1 MHWQILTK
9 LCFLFKWVIFNLLPL
24 SLSSPLHHQSLPAGL
39 HKTAFYAISEICK
52 REFFAWDNYAAWN
65 SCTWGESIHIHRGRN
80 RQMKEG
86 DCKTG
91 QEEPDGGHLPLGT
104 ASGVCQDNPN
114 NPNPNPYNA
123 KNNLTLRRA
132 GLYSR
137 TGHEGLDGG
146 HLALAVVFA
155 KLNELPVKLLSSFL
169 RNYWHFLFGICV
181 HLSCTRLWPTNVFC
195 FGRSQQLSDPMTVE
209 PMAHRGGS

>member
-24 SLSSPLHHQSLPAGL
+24 SLSSPLHHQSLPAGF
-39 HKTAFYAISEICK
+39 HKTAFYAISEISK

-91 QEEPDGGHLPLGT
+91 QE
-104 ASGVCQDNPN
+104 
-114 NPNPNPYNA
+114 
-123 KNNLTLRRA
+123 
-132 GLYSR
+132 
-137 TGHEGLDGG
+137 GLDGG
-146 HLALAVVFA
+146 HLALPVVFA

-209 PMAHRGGS
+209 PMGWR